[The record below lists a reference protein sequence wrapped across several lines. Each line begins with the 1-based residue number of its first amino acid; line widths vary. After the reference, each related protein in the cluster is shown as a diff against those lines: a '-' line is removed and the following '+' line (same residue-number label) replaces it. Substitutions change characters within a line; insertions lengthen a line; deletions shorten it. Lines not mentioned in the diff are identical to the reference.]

1 MQLVHSREILFSSA
15 QRKFILDTSITFEK
29 MSGIRIFLLLCLT
42 FASQK
47 VFPQPDSS
55 ASSPG
60 NSIDSTSQI
69 KLPEANKVPEK
80 NFSLSERKA
89 FFQFWQ
95 DQFPSPLIMHFNG
108 LPIQQPQ
115 ELPINRTNEDWKFWF
130 ALLLLAILAWIRFGY
145 SKDFLEQMDAFRNW
159 GMNLQMAR
167 EVGVGVPFGVV
178 MLNIFSIL
186 VIAFYSFILIEHFQ
200 WVHLE
205 PSWVL
210 MTGSLALVT
219 ALMILR
225 YLLLK
230 SAEII
235 TTHGKELKLYIYY
248 ELQINRVAGIF
259 LFPFI
264 LLIAF
269 SKSPI
274 NDYAFYTSLAV
285 VAALLIMRFVKGFNL
300 GISYFGNHLIHFLIY
315 ICALEIAP
323 ILIVVRLLSDI
334 DPVRFSIW
342 K

>member
-1 MQLVHSREILFSSA
+1 MSVRIL
-15 QRKFILDTSITFEK
+15 
-29 MSGIRIFLLLCLT
+29 LLLCLT
-42 FASQK
+42 FMSHQVYSQ
-47 VFPQPDSS
+47 QDSS
-55 ASSPG
+55 ERVKSSED
-60 NSIDSTSQI
+60 NKNDSTSQL
-69 KLPEANKVPEK
+69 KFSEAKKVSEP
-80 NFSLSERKA
+80 NFSLSERRA
-89 FFQFWQ
+89 FFQFWK
-95 DQFPSPLIMHFNG
+95 DQFPTPLVTHFNG

-115 ELPINRTNEDWKFWF
+115 ELRINRTNEDWKFWF
-130 ALLLLAILAWIRFGY
+130 ALVLLAILAWIRFGY
-145 SKDFLEQMDAFRNW
+145 AKDFLEQMDAFRNW

-186 VIAFYSFILIEHFQ
+186 VIAFYSFILIEHFN

-205 PSWVL
+205 PSWAL
-210 MTGSLALVT
+210 MTGTLVLVIAL
-219 ALMILR
+219 LIFR
-225 YLLLK
+225 YVLLK
-230 SAEII
+230 SAEIV

-248 ELQINRVAGIF
+248 ELQINRIAGIF

-269 SKSPI
+269 SKAPI
-274 NDYAFYTSLAV
+274 NDYAFYCSLAV
-285 VAALLIMRFVKGFNL
+285 VAALLIIRFVKGFNL